1 MKIYDQI
8 LQKFK
13 TDDNQLYFSSVAN
26 FSKEDLPSYG
36 FFKTIVDEAIPKRDK
51 VKITMNG
58 DSEYDSLDFSD
69 TSAEQ
74 FKAFLTETENVDV
87 LIEIDKQ
94 VEENE
99 ISVYDYNSFIRNLD
113 SEDELLC
120 LEFFAEISNKFSD
133 VLTFKIYDS
142 CFEEKYY
149 STTSFKFQYYL
160 EILNCNSNILKN
172 SRKNKLDKVRFTTS
186 FYNFSQYPLLPDD
199 FHIVSSDFE
208 FRIKEKFNRWE
219 TLFSGIYISTFT
231 IINNNIFQMSSLS
244 MKKITEEQMIES
256 VGYDEELFEIYD
268 WVFKGQNYLDKLAIV
283 RNLID
288 NIDFKFYN
296 HNLTVQD
303 ILVTY
308 NLYLQ
313 SKTEEFLK
321 AKKDVGNF
329 IATTLYEMEQ
339 YTNVIAG
346 SLSNNIF
353 ALVAFVT
360 TTIIANI
367 VSDSPLNNIFTQDVL
382 ILLLVILIG
391 SFFYCI
397 ISNFKFNRDLE
408 KFDNIFSRLKD
419 NYDEIFSES
428 ELKKIFSTD
437 EFDKQKE
444 KIRIF
449 RLNINIIWI
458 FCTFSL
464 ILLVLISLNQ

>member
-1 MKIYDQI
+1 MK
-8 LQKFK
+8 
-13 TDDNQLYFSSVAN
+13 T
-26 FSKEDLPSYG
+26 SKPIS
-36 FFKTIVDEAIPKRDK
+36 TI
-51 VKITMNG
+51 
-58 DSEYDSLDFSD
+58 S
-69 TSAEQ
+69 
-74 FKAFLTETENVDV
+74 
-87 LIEIDKQ
+87 
-94 VEENE
+94 
-99 ISVYDYNSFIRNLD
+99 YNS
-113 SEDELLC
+113 
-120 LEFFAEISNKFSD
+120 
-133 VLTFKIYDS
+133 
-142 CFEEKYY
+142 
-149 STTSFKFQYYL
+149 
-160 EILNCNSNILKN
+160 
-172 SRKNKLDKVRFTTS
+172 
-186 FYNFSQYPLLPDD
+186 
-199 FHIVSSDFE
+199 
-208 FRIKEKFNRWE
+208 
-219 TLFSGIYISTFT
+219 
-231 IINNNIFQMSSLS
+231 
-244 MKKITEEQMIES
+244 
-256 VGYDEELFEIYD
+256 
-268 WVFKGQNYLDKLAIV
+268 
-283 RNLID
+283 
-288 NIDFKFYN
+288 
-296 HNLTVQD
+296 
-303 ILVTY
+303 
-308 NLYLQ
+308 
-313 SKTEEFLK
+313 EEFLK